1 MMFICALVWVAVE
14 KAVMFAQLM
23 SPGSVQHNQVILTA
37 LAHMLCFLIGSLG
50 NITPQSCSA
59 PRSTVLDTIK
69 DSAIKVMPP
78 TQGCTPPTLLL
89 HARLYLNELLQN
101 NFHRS
106 YLF

>member
-14 KAVMFAQLM
+14 KAVMFARLM
-23 SPGSVQHNQVILTA
+23 SPDSVQHNQVILTA
-37 LAHMLCFLIGSLG
+37 LAHMFCFLIGSLG
-50 NITPQSCSA
+50 NINSA

-89 HARLYLNELLQN
+89 HTRLYLNELLQN
-101 NFHRS
+101 NFHHS